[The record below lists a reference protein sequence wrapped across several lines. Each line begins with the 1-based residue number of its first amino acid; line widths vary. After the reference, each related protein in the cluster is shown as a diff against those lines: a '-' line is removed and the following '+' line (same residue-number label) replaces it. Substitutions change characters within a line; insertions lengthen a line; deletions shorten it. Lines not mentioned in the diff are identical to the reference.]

1 MQNERAQSNSFK
13 KTSSLQKKPVL
24 QREKNQ
30 TRTFFAKT
38 LNPHIFALF
47 ATFHFHIPE
56 KTSTSSD
63 AIRTLRKRT
72 LPRKSIFRRRSPDT
86 MPRRNSINF
95 NSLRRN
101 CVLMYP
107 RLTFAWFSLRL
118 LIRRN
123 RPRRQ
128 LRRGALRAPPSRA
141 STRKLLY
148 ILALHIP
155 PTPTL

>member
-1 MQNERAQSNSFK
+1 MCWISTIWRK
-13 KTSSLQKKPVL
+13 MCWISLFLVVS
-24 QREKNQ
+24 R
-30 TRTFFAKT
+30 T
-38 LNPHIFALF
+38 LNVISLASLCQSSVSVSYSYFFTTRAC
-47 ATFHFHIPE
+47 
-56 KTSTSSD
+56 TSFSLISS
-63 AIRTLRKRT
+63 
-72 LPRKSIFRRRSPDT
+72 RKSIFRRRSPDT
-86 MPRRNSINF
+86 MLRRNSINS

-128 LRRGALRAPPSRA
+128 LRRGALRAPPPRA
-141 STRKLLY
+141 PTRKLLY